1 MDSDLVDDLARFAAS
16 LDRVTESVAC
26 RGTALEKITYQVRG
40 KNFLFLGRTDLMM
53 KLRDGLEE
61 AAELANAA
69 PEAVRVGKHG
79 WVTFVPANA
88 SRDTRDRLKRWIAES
103 HAVVGGR

>member
-1 MDSDLVDDLARFAAS
+1 MDGDLLRDLTRFAAG

-26 RGTALEKITYQVRG
+26 EGTALEKITYQVRG
-40 KNFLFLGRTDLMM
+40 KNFLFLGRNDLLM

-61 AAELANAA
+61 AAELAG
-69 PEAVRVGKHG
+69 VRVGKHG
-79 WVTFVPANA
+79 WVTVVPPDA
-88 SRDTRDRLKRWIAES
+88 SRETRERLERWIAES